1 MIVKEKYTLKNIK
14 EISIFLKGSGHPNE
28 RHEIIGVEMGN
39 LTIGCEENLMEGE
52 KIITES
58 FEIET
63 PNK

>member
-1 MIVKEKYTLKNIK
+1 MIIIETYKLKNIK
-14 EISIFLKGSGHPNE
+14 EISIILKGSEDPNE
-28 RHEIIGVEMGN
+28 LAEIIGVRMGN